1 MKKRTGLR
9 RRIALGTATLALF
22 ALLGGLL
29 PLRAGAADYV
39 VTPVTGGFTAD
50 VDGTPT
56 TVYAISAAAG
66 GSYTWTIKSAT
77 AGGNTYQDAGG
88 AHYAPAGAAVTAVL
102 TCAAVLLPTA
112 NDTAVTDSSG
122 STDMTWESLTYPSDS
137 ETDLT
142 CSYTV
147 GAAASDLTVAG
158 TFVQADAAPVNNAA
172 TVSGQKYVLSDGI
185 YVPGITVTFA
195 SSPYYSFAPI
205 LDSPYG
211 SSSPFT
217 LPKGLG
223 SFPFSLALNTA
234 DYTFPSDLSTIVT
247 SYTINGDE
255 LQSTAYAITASSGT
269 LSGQVPADYLN
280 ADAAVTITLDASQIT
295 PVSSGSDDDD
305 DDSGPAQPAI
315 RVVNELDQTDI
326 RSDTTLW
333 PSGTTEQ
340 GGTSTTVVSD
350 AELQALL
357 DLAAKH
363 AADTQALGGNGLKEG
378 IFCIEDLSSAS
389 RNDTYILSLTD
400 PQFERL
406 AKADWDRLTVETPAG
421 SFSIYPGTIQQT
433 SELTLSGS
441 GGVQVILKRLDDGG
455 RPGLDATLS
464 VNRSEVTVLDE
475 TYGVRIFLPYTPAEG
490 EDVNALVI
498 EYIHEDGTRELV
510 TECSYDQELG
520 GLVFFVG
527 HLSKFGITYRP
538 AAFSDV
544 GPSQWSNPYV
554 TFLVSR
560 GILSGT
566 ASGKFQPDDPA
577 TRGAFLTVLTRALSA
592 SRLPSAATQTYSD
605 VAAASALAKVSNWI
619 YYNNLAGD
627 LDSGGRLQPS
637 AAITREEAALLMN
650 NVARGMGLRVRS
662 KGLDAAYTDSSQI
675 ADSAREAVGRLRAA
689 GILDMPENQKFNPK
703 AALNRGEMAQL
714 VAMLLSNL

>member
-9 RRIALGTATLALF
+9 RRIALGMAALALF

-142 CSYTV
+142 CSYTI

-378 IFCIEDLSSAS
+378 IFCIEDLSPAS

-421 SFSIYPGTIQQT
+421 SCQHLPRDHPADLGADSQTAAAACRSSSSAWTTTAAPDWMPRCASI
-433 SELTLSGS
+433 S
-441 GGVQVILKRLDDGG
+441 
-455 RPGLDATLS
+455 
-464 VNRSEVTVLDE
+464 SEVTVLDE

-510 TECSYDQELG
+510 TECSYDQGAGRAGVLRG
-520 GLVFFVG
+520 PPLQIRHHLPPCGL
-527 HLSKFGITYRP
+527 LR
-538 AAFSDV
+538 
-544 GPSQWSNPYV
+544 
-554 TFLVSR
+554 
-560 GILSGT
+560 
-566 ASGKFQPDDPA
+566 
-577 TRGAFLTVLTRALSA
+577 RGAQPVVKPVRDVPG
-592 SRLPSAATQTYSD
+592 LPGHSF
-605 VAAASALAKVSNWI
+605 
-619 YYNNLAGD
+619 GH
-627 LDSGGRLQPS
+627 R
-637 AAITREEAALLMN
+637 
-650 NVARGMGLRVRS
+650 
-662 KGLDAAYTDSSQI
+662 
-675 ADSAREAVGRLRAA
+675 RAA
-689 GILDMPENQKFNPK
+689 NSSRTTRPPGARF
-703 AALNRGEMAQL
+703 
-714 VAMLLSNL
+714 